1 MHNTKNG
8 NKRLLFM
15 SRVAPKRDTEE
26 MDTVVMSSQQSGDRR
41 AFDILMEAQHYWNQ
55 MEDFRKDR

>member
-8 NKRLLFM
+8 NKRLLSM

-26 MDTVVMSSQQSGDRR
+26 MDTVIMSSQQSGDRR
-41 AFDILMEAQHYWNQ
+41 AVG
-55 MEDFRKDR
+55 

>member
-26 MDTVVMSSQQSGDRR
+26 MDTVVILHSSR
-41 AFDILMEAQHYWNQ
+41 ATAGRLIY
-55 MEDFRKDR
+55 

>member
-8 NKRLLFM
+8 NKRLLSM

-26 MDTVVMSSQQSGDRR
+26 MERMLG
-41 AFDILMEAQHYWNQ
+41 ILPLCLS
-55 MEDFRKDR
+55 

>member
-1 MHNTKNG
+1 
-8 NKRLLFM
+8 M

-26 MDTVVMSSQQSGDRR
+26 MDTVIMSSQQSGDRR

-55 MEDFRKDR
+55 MEDPKGQRAQQAIYLRFSVG

>member
-8 NKRLLFM
+8 NKRLLSM

-26 MDTVVMSSQQSGDRR
+26 MDTVIMSVS
-41 AFDILMEAQHYWNQ
+41 ILSILIILNDYA
-55 MEDFRKDR
+55 